1 MAELAPTPTTRD
13 LQNILTNYQTGTPY
27 ESDTETPEVNVSQP
41 QVPNAAPMAQIG
53 LPIGVAD
60 GEVPSEEKEEPAPSF
75 SQWLGSPSISQQ
87 ELGTNYSD
95 AAALAGFG
103 TSKYD
108 TDYYQGQDLEQNRA
122 LEQSGFAKIM
132 TGLGKGV
139 VTAGATA
146 VNTTL
151 GTVVGLGSAL
161 FETGKV
167 LSGNGNIMDIVDAG
181 TNNFISQQMIN
192 LQNWSEEFMPN
203 YRTQEERSEKYQ
215 REWYKHMGT
224 ANFIGDSILKNF
236 GFTVGAMGGARVWT
250 KLIGAAM
257 SSKLMNDVMRGV
269 AVASNGDSAAT
280 AELTRAMQALQRG
293 NIVRVDAEKLAANI
307 KNVGKRLNSAS
318 ARLQLYGAALGA
330 VGEGTTEGLM
340 AKNEFLTDYGNRMQ
354 RQWASEY
361 QGLESELLHSGNK
374 FYVKDQAVQFED
386 GTLRDVPMLTEAGK
400 AELQR
405 RQQEVTRKY
414 EDMGK
419 YAAEQGERLASTTM
433 LLNIPILTTS
443 NMIQF
448 GRMLAGGWKNQR
460 SLARATGK
468 LGSVKTK
475 GSVAGKTILNSL
487 KVAAS
492 EGTEEMLQGA
502 VSSGTKQV
510 ADYRLSAFNDAGYD
524 DEAVHS
530 VRSWFENMSRGSKDY
545 LADKKNWQEGFIG
558 ALTGLLGIP
567 GRRWGGGVIG
577 SYQEAKQEMNAE
589 KLAADEL
596 NRLVNSDGFQNRWR
610 GYIRHLKYD
619 NDMSKAAVA
628 DDEYAYH
635 TASDNQL
642 INDVITFAQA
652 GRLDDLRSQVSDYR
666 EVADRDVEDIRSIL
680 QSSDDPQMKSWAQNA
695 TDKEITEA
703 VQQKADTI
711 LRAIDEYKDI
721 YDALASR
728 APADATPKFLS
739 ELVFTAQ
746 QIKAMDRRFLSVLD
760 KTLKGDDTTP
770 GVDAV
775 LETLAAVKTG
785 KDITDAETRRT
796 FELMRDTYERAF
808 GNFLV
813 PSEISPAM
821 QELIIKSLDE
831 LESLTEGID
840 GLNKNV
846 KDLRKMSEA
855 RRELYGK
862 LETLQAP
869 GGVQSFED
877 EATTQEQVDQA
888 AEEVAIQQETQ
899 DLTSLNA
906 VKDAY
911 FAKRTEAERND
922 YINTLRTASNSN
934 PNIKSF
940 LELKQF
946 YDNFKSFVTNK
957 PIAYSDITV
966 TPPMVVSA
974 INDALMLA
982 STKDEFVNL
991 PDKVFKTKAEFDAAN
1006 QTPFGVPSPTAY
1018 NSVKKM
1024 LRDWMREYLQ
1034 LDSDTA
1040 TRHNRPDPNPAPVT
1054 PLEEQITPTDRDAS
1068 QPGSALPLPVK
1079 QEERTNDVQAT
1090 ESKEEERSE
1099 KTPEQQLAFNTVLKM
1114 LDNAGIPVEEVSD
1127 ETLRQMANAAGAQLM
1142 AFGEAYDYEAF
1153 PRGRV
1158 EPGLAD
1164 KEVQIVEANEKH
1176 GFKNLDEA
1184 RSWARENIVR
1194 TYNNKE
1200 SGNKGEVRIS
1210 NLAVGKFL
1218 SKSAVD
1224 KSDSLNVH
1232 FAALKVL
1239 PAVLKASVDVETHP
1253 DFRKNDNGVHSVE
1266 MGFNPDVLI
1275 HRCYGAI
1282 DIAGDI
1288 YRVKI
1293 TLKENVKTRETT
1305 GTHSYEAIKIELL
1318 DGQSGSVA
1326 MTLPRN
1332 SDNSISAAKL
1342 LKDVKMSYDSSK
1354 KVLDESRKNTPE
1366 SSDGASL
1373 LRVGDTIYGIAK
1385 DGKIYL
1391 NETAFNP
1398 SAPIHEYTHLWD
1410 NACKAKNPEL
1420 WKRGVELMKRTSLW
1434 HEVATDPNYAGLD
1447 EDGIASE
1454 VHSRLVGSEGMLRL
1468 EKLGKKALEEND
1480 GKVDDATGSRL
1491 IDSLREWLQDFWYWL
1506 YETFVPWS
1514 KYDSSLIKLEGF
1526 INLPL
1531 SSLVKGESVSTEFGE
1546 MKPAEKPTEEQLA
1559 DETAAAGASY
1569 KPSPLEERASSYE
1582 DEDELDSAG
1591 IPYLRSGMPEID
1603 SEQAAIARS
1612 GMKTGNGDNL
1622 RRANLSDFPVLH
1634 PEYATIWNAL
1644 AVRGAFDNMAEVK
1657 VGDEIEFVIDRTFP
1671 KYNGEYQILMTTV
1684 KNGERKVLSV
1694 LPRNNR
1700 RSKYL
1705 NMDSL
1710 REAIDN
1716 EYTEFLKTHS
1726 ANELFVFSKTSK
1738 VWSKLPGYID
1748 YGFEKDNLSE
1758 QPIKTTN
1765 SYSKTAPIVFIN
1777 RKGEPVVVRGND
1789 ITAGDKMGYT
1799 FQDPEYNKDI
1809 KRRIGNLY
1817 YLVKMNDESY
1827 IPVRLG
1833 VEHLAE
1839 DELDKAD
1846 TSAIRQSAV
1855 DSIARLADI
1864 VKDTTNLNLEEQ
1876 NKKLHAELATLIKSL
1891 SLYGVF
1897 FELGEYDNVGVALRV
1912 NNDEISKLIRPEQIS
1927 STKQLVKFLA
1937 QFHLPY
1943 QIRQPKD
1950 PKSDRDFLDKII
1962 NFDEM
1967 IDDGLITTN
1976 ATKLRMKGSDFRCF
1990 AWDDKTKT
1998 FRPATN
2004 AQVALN
2010 DSLEREAKVEALETA
2025 PKVSETA
2032 PVPESV
2038 EDFTFNDSDDA
2049 NLAFDVESSNE
2060 QQASIEEKPL
2070 ESENILANGNNGS
2083 SSDIN
2088 ERISKY
2094 TAYSFTQLP
2103 QNIQKALQAKGYTE
2117 EAYDKLAQVM
2127 RERALTCL
2135 F

>member
-27 ESDTETPEVNVSQP
+27 ESDTETPEVSVSQT
-41 QVPNAAPMAQIG
+41 QVPNAAPTAPIG
-53 LPIGVAD
+53 LPTGVAD
-60 GEVPSEEKEEPAPSF
+60 GEVPQEEDEETAPPF
-75 SQWLGSPSISQQ
+75 SQWLGSPSVTQQ
-87 ELGTNYSD
+87 GLGTNYSD

-167 LSGNGNIMDIVDAG
+167 LGGNGNIMDIVDAG

-215 REWYKHMGT
+215 SEWYKHMGT

-236 GFTVGAMGGARVWT
+236 GFTIGAMGGARVWT

-307 KNVGKRLNSAS
+307 KNVGKRLNSAN

-340 AKNEFLTDYGNRMQ
+340 AKNEFLTDYGNRIQ
-354 RQWASEY
+354 RQWTTEY

-468 LGSVKTK
+468 LGSVKAS

-530 VRSWFENMSRGSKDY
+530 VRSWFENMSQGSRDY

-577 SYQEAKQEMNAE
+577 SYQEAKQEMDAE

-652 GRLDDLRSQVSDYR
+652 GRLDDLRSQISDYR

-680 QSSDDPQMKSWAQNA
+680 TSSDDPQMKSWAQNA

-760 KTLKGDDTTP
+760 KTLRGDDTTP
-770 GVDAV
+770 GIDAV

-821 QELIIKSLDE
+821 QELINKSLDE

-846 KDLRKMSEA
+846 KDLRKMSNA

-899 DLTSLNA
+899 DLASPDD
-906 VKDAY
+906 VKTAY

-934 PNIKSF
+934 PNIKAF

-946 YDNFKSFVTNK
+946 YDDFKSFVTNK

-982 STKDEFVNL
+982 NTKDEFVNL
-991 PDKVFKTKAEFDAAN
+991 PDNVFKTKAEFDAAN

-1040 TRHNRPDPNPAPVT
+1040 TRHNRPDPNPSPAT

-1079 QEERTNDVQAT
+1079 PEERPNDAQAV

-1114 LDNAGIPVEEVSD
+1114 LGNAGVSVEVINEEQAKQALGKAGFQFWIDKHYISIDDAEEIAILRHELFGKFKSQSAFGCVGRTANYWYLCDYFGDSEYKIRAQIKIDGNEKLLKAIEKQLGNRTFRDTEGFVRWIAALANTEGQHNNGDVNVEVVRG
-1127 ETLRQMANAAGAQLM
+1127 EAAGDVSVASGKVQTGTD
-1142 AFGEAYDYEAF
+1142 ADTGGSDGQSSISDAKT
-1153 PRGRV
+1153 RV
-1158 EPGLAD
+1158 EPL
-1164 KEVQIVEANEKH
+1164 
-1176 GFKNLDEA
+1176 
-1184 RSWARENIVR
+1184 IVR
-1194 TYNNKE
+1194 
-1200 SGNKGEVRIS
+1200 GE
-1210 NLAVGKFL
+1210 
-1218 SKSAVD
+1218 
-1224 KSDSLNVH
+1224 
-1232 FAALKVL
+1232 
-1239 PAVLKASVDVETHP
+1239 
-1253 DFRKNDNGVHSVE
+1253 
-1266 MGFNPDVLI
+1266 
-1275 HRCYGAI
+1275 
-1282 DIAGDI
+1282 
-1288 YRVKI
+1288 
-1293 TLKENVKTRETT
+1293 
-1305 GTHSYEAIKIELL
+1305 
-1318 DGQSGSVA
+1318 
-1326 MTLPRN
+1326 
-1332 SDNSISAAKL
+1332 
-1342 LKDVKMSYDSSK
+1342 
-1354 KVLDESRKNTPE
+1354 
-1366 SSDGASL
+1366 
-1373 LRVGDTIYGIAK
+1373 IYGYAAN
-1385 DGKIYL
+1385 GKIYL
-1391 NETAFNP
+1391 VEDKMNL

-1410 NACKAKNPEL
+1410 NACKVKNPEL
-1420 WKRGVELMKRTSLW
+1420 WKRGVELMKQTSLW
-1434 HEVATDPNYAGLD
+1434 HEVANDPNYAGLD

-1454 VHSRLVGSEGMLRL
+1454 VHARLVGSEGMLRL
-1468 EKLGKKALEEND
+1468 EKLGKKALEENG
-1480 GKVDDATGSRL
+1480 GKVNDATGSRL
-1491 IDSLREWLQDFWYWL
+1491 IDSLREWLKDFWYWV

-1514 KYDSSLIKLEGF
+1514 KYDASLIKLEGF

-1559 DETAAAGASY
+1559 DETASAGTSY
-1569 KPSPLEERASSYE
+1569 RPSPLEERATSYE
-1582 DEDELDSAG
+1582 DEEELDFAG

-1612 GMKTGNGDNL
+1612 GMGTGNGDKL

-1657 VGDEIEFVIDRTFP
+1657 AGDEIEFVIDRTFP

-1738 VWSKLPGYID
+1738 VWAKLPGYID

-1765 SYSKTAPIVFIN
+1765 SYSETAPIVFIN
-1777 RKGEPVVVRGND
+1777 REGKPVVVRGND
-1789 ITAGDKMGYT
+1789 TTVGDKMGHT
-1799 FQDPEYNKDI
+1799 FQDPKYNKD
-1809 KRRIGNLY
+1809 KNRIGNLY

-1846 TSAIRQSAV
+1846 TSAIRQSAIE
-1855 DSIARLADI
+1855 SIARLADI
-1864 VKDTTNLNLEEQ
+1864 VKETTNLNLEEQ
-1876 NKKLHAELATLIKSL
+1876 NKKLHVELATLIKSV

-1897 FELGEYDNVGVALRV
+1897 FELDEYENVGVALRV

-1950 PKSDRDFLDKII
+1950 PIHDDDFLNEII
-1962 NFDEM
+1962 NLKEM
-1967 IDDGLITTN
+1967 IDEGLITTN

-1998 FRPATN
+1998 FSPATN
-2004 AQVALN
+2004 AQFALN
-2010 DSLEREAKVEALETA
+2010 DSLEIEAKIEAFKTALKVPETA
-2025 PKVSETA
+2025 PI
-2032 PVPESV
+2032 PESV
-2038 EDFTFNDSDDA
+2038 EDFTFNDVDA
-2049 NLAFDVESSNE
+2049 ADSAFGVESSDE
-2060 QQASIEEKPL
+2060 QQTSAEEKPL
-2070 ESENILANGNNGS
+2070 VSENQFTNGNNGS
-2083 SSDIN
+2083 SSDVN

-2103 QNIQKALQAKGYTE
+2103 QNIQEALQAKGYTE